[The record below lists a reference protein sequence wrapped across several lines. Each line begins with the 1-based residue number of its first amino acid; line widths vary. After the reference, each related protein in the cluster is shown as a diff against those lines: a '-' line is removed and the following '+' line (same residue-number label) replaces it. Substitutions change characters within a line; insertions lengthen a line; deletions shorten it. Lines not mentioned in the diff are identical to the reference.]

1 MRIWWSRKGPPP
13 PPLGARGDGLRRAQ
27 NASTTHCG
35 ALSAAAATVVP
46 IAAPVT
52 APIWPPTRAAK
63 SPTMGKSP
71 TALFVMLDATS
82 FPIIHPAAVPDANA
96 VAPAATIRRSLDHTR
111 NSLDCS
117 ARSRRPI

>member
-1 MRIWWSRKGPPP
+1 MDSKGVAP
-13 PPLGARGDGLRRAQ
+13 PPLDERGDGLRRAHS
-27 NASTTHCG
+27 ASTTHCG
-35 ALSAAAATVVP
+35 ALSAAPATEAP

-96 VAPAATIRRSLDHTR
+96 VALAATSV
-111 NSLDCS
+111 
-117 ARSRRPI
+117 AV